1 MYPLPMGAKVERAI
15 REVEAKGHSKGSAI
29 AILKS
34 SGAIHQSGKHLA
46 KGPSLMSQLTR
57 HKSKSKD

>member
-1 MYPLPMGAKVERAI
+1 MGARVDRAIKKVEASG
-15 REVEAKGHSKGSAI
+15 KSKSSAI

-46 KGPSLMSQLTR
+46 AGPKR
-57 HKSKSKD
+57 KK